1 MFRGLGFLMR
11 FIAGFLF
18 FLLIG
23 SCGAYAERRV
33 ALVMGADGYE
43 TIRPL
48 DNAVADAIAMKD
60 ALETLGF
67 EVFLETDRDLRRMRR
82 ALEDFVYDA
91 EKADVALVFFAGHGV
106 EIDGRNRLLPV
117 DADAS
122 SLEALEKSTLAL
134 EEVRDTVAEI
144 APIGLI
150 VLDACRDD
158 PFGAPGDTAGRG
170 ATALSAPELPAS
182 VKPGLGRM
190 GRSENVLFAFA
201 AAPGETAADGTGD
214 NSPFTTALTKY
225 LATDGLEIRSVLTLV
240 QQEVYDRTRGRQLP
254 YVESG
259 LPKTFFASTSRDEL
273 PERERLLLAMADVTP
288 QLRDEVE
295 RIAAENEMPLAP
307 LYGALVGSDLARLSI
322 DDRRAKL
329 TEAAVAF
336 GETRKK
342 LRLLSSS
349 DPQVTQLRIQA
360 EDSLSLGA
368 LAEAGDL
375 LERAIAIDDESRR
388 TVGNAFLERTLSQA
402 ASLQAR
408 AGVARTALEHSAAIA
423 ALEDAAELHRQIAA
437 LDVADGAR
445 GDRNLL
451 LMDLG
456 NLYRLVGDTTKA
468 LDAFQRMRDAAIRR
482 AEASPDNPAARLDLS
497 TSHNGIGSLLLA
509 RGDLDGALTAYRE
522 ATTIRE
528 RLAAAY
534 PDNHSLQG
542 DLSENLSRMARVLA
556 ERGNR
561 TEALDSYE
569 ASIAIRQ
576 RLAETDPGNTDWQRA
591 LSITHSRIGDLH
603 TTFGDL
609 RRATADY
616 EASLAI
622 SRHLVQQNP
631 GNPSWQH
638 GLALGHAKMG
648 DVLARQGYLTRAL
661 GAYRASLDTQ
671 SRLVASDPANT
682 TWLRDLSVIQNQTGE
697 VFAKMANYAE
707 ALAAHRDSL
716 ATQARLV
723 AIDPANTTW
732 KRDYALGQ
740 VSYGDLLS
748 ATGDLDGA
756 LAAFRAGQALLQQL
770 AVVDPGNMFWQWDIA
785 SSHDRIGDALLA
797 RRDPEGAMTAYRA
810 GLEIAERLVAADP
823 GNMELQFSLSSIHIS
838 IGDVLSQEGNHVEA
852 LKIYEAALAVRQR
865 VIASSPANSG
875 WQHSLSIAFER
886 VGDARRRSGDAAGAL
901 DAYRSDLAII
911 EGLASAEPANAAW
924 QNSLSLVQVR
934 IGDALR
940 ARGDREGAL
949 AAYQEALA
957 IRERLA
963 AANPGQAV
971 LQHRLSVRQVIVG
984 DMLRELGKPDAAL
997 EYYQASLAIHK
1008 MLLAANPDNAARQR
1022 DLLISHYKIAKAG
1035 GEPHKHFRA
1044 ALDIAER
1051 MEKAGRLA
1059 PADRSMPDILR
1070 TELDALGTTAD

>member
-1 MFRGLGFLMR
+1 MR
-11 FIAGFLF
+11 FFAGLL
-18 FLLIG
+18 FLLIV
-23 SCGAYAERRV
+23 SNAAFAERRV
-33 ALVMGADGYE
+33 ALVMGADNYE

-48 DNAVADAIAMKD
+48 ENAVADAIAMKD
-60 ALETLGF
+60 ALEGLGF

-82 ALEDFVYDA
+82 ALEDFAYDA

-106 EIDGRNRLLPV
+106 EIEGHNRLLPV
-117 DADAS
+117 DVDAS
-122 SLEALEKSTLAL
+122 SLEALEKSTLTL
-134 EEVRDTVAEI
+134 EEVRETVAAI

-158 PFGAPGDTAGRG
+158 PFVAPGEAGGRG
-170 ATALSAPELPAS
+170 ASALSAPDLPAS

-201 AAPGETAADGTGD
+201 AAPGQTAADGTGG
-214 NSPFTTALTKY
+214 NSPFTAAMAKY

-240 QQEVYDRTRGRQLP
+240 QQEVYDKTRGRQLP

-259 LPKTFFASTSRDEL
+259 LPKTFFASTSREEL

-288 QLRDEVE
+288 QMRDEVE
-295 RIAAENEMPLAP
+295 RIAAENDMPLAP
-307 LYGALVGSDLARLSI
+307 LYGALVGSDLVGLSI
-322 DDRRAKL
+322 DDRHVKL

-336 GETRKK
+336 GETRKR

-349 DPQVTQLRIQA
+349 DPQVTRLRVQA

-375 LERAIAIDDESRR
+375 LDRAIAIDDESRR

-408 AGVARTALEHSAAIA
+408 AGVARTALEHTAAIA

-445 GDRNLL
+445 RDRNML

-468 LDAFQRMRDAAIRR
+468 LDAFERMRDAAAQR

-509 RGDLDGALTAYRE
+509 RGDLAGALEAYRE

-528 RLAAAY
+528 RLAAAH
-534 PDNHSLQG
+534 PDNYSLQG
-542 DLSENLSRMARVLA
+542 DLSENLSRLARVLA
-556 ERGNR
+556 EQGNR
-561 TEALDSYE
+561 AEALDSYE
-569 ASIAIRQ
+569 ASLAIRQ
-576 RLAETDPGNTDWQRA
+576 RLAEIDPGNTDWQRA
-591 LSITHSRIGDLH
+591 LAITHSRIGDLH

-622 SRHLVQQNP
+622 SRRLAEQNP
-631 GNPSWQH
+631 GNSDWQH
-638 GLALGHAKMG
+638 GLSLGYAKIG

-661 GAYRASLDTQ
+661 SAYRASLETQ

-682 TWLRDLSVIQNQTGE
+682 TWQRDLSVMQNEIGD
-697 VFAKMANYAE
+697 VFAKMANYTE

-716 ATQARLV
+716 ATQVRLV

-756 LAAFRAGQALLQQL
+756 LAAYREGLALLQQL
-770 AVVDPGNMFWQWDIA
+770 AVIDPGNMFWQWDIA

-797 RRDPEGAMTAYRA
+797 RRDPEGAMSAYRS

-823 GNMELQFSLSSIHIS
+823 GNMELQFSLSSVHIS
-838 IGDVLSQEGNHVEA
+838 IGDALSQNGNHAEA
-852 LKIYEAALAVRQR
+852 LKIYEAALAVRKR
-865 VIASSPANSG
+865 VIASNPANSG

-886 VGDARRRSGDAAGAL
+886 VGDARRRLGNAAGAL
-901 DAYRSDLAII
+901 EAYRSDLAII
-911 EGLASAEPANAAW
+911 ERLAKEEPANAAW

-934 IGDALR
+934 IGDALK
-940 ARGDREGAL
+940 ARGDGDGAL
-949 AAYQEALA
+949 KAYQAALA
-957 IRERLA
+957 IREQLA
-963 AANPGQAV
+963 AANPDQAE
-971 LQHRLSVRQVIVG
+971 LQYRLSLRQVIVG
-984 DMLRELGKPDAAL
+984 DMLRELGKPESAL
-997 EYYQASLAIHK
+997 KYYRASLAIHEK
-1008 MLLAANPDNAARQR
+1008 LLAADPHNAARQR

-1035 GEPHKHFRA
+1035 SEPHIHFQT
-1044 ALDIAER
+1044 ALAIAEQ
-1051 MEKAGRLA
+1051 MEKTGRLA
-1059 PADRSMPDILR
+1059 PADSSIPDVLR
-1070 TELDALGTTAD
+1070 KELATLGAVSD